1 MNCNKLKFLN
11 HSSFLIESDHSILL
25 CDPWYQNSVFFNGWD
40 LVAENFTNTDI
51 INLLISK
58 NKKIHVW
65 YSHEHPDHF
74 SINFLNEIK
83 DEQKKIFYFHYKRTA
98 DKRVINFLKKKNFQ
112 VNEAQLGENIEIDN
126 TISFKIFNYKN
137 TDDSFS
143 ITKFYDKTFLNLND
157 CVVKNTNDCQ
167 YVSNLIKLKN
177 VDYIFAQFSY
187 ATWRATKKDRENA
200 ANEKIQRL
208 SFIFKFFQPK
218 ILFPFASYIYFSHK
232 ENFFMNDSINFP
244 TKVMQ
249 SKFLEDFKNKILFL
263 KPLEEINLD
272 QIDNLDLIELNNKA
286 TSYWDEKFDSVKK
299 NKLISKEKS
308 YTFNELKMI
317 FNTYRDN
324 INKNFFSLN
333 KLLEKIGI
341 VKELIFK
348 MSDTVETLKIS
359 YISGISKT
367 DKVHH
372 IECSSEILYNILK
385 YEYGWDSIKISGRFN
400 YSGKKDFYEINKFF
414 FFQNRIKNGQTIKNT
429 YELMRYLLY
438 ILKEKV
444 SLKSKQI

>member
-1 MNCNKLKFLN
+1 MSCNKLKFLN
-11 HSSFLIESDHSILL
+11 HSSFLMESDHCIFL
-25 CDPWYQNSVFFNGWD
+25 CDPWYQNTVFFNGWD
-40 LVAENFTNTDI
+40 LVSKEFTNNDI

-58 NKKIHVW
+58 NKKIHIW

-83 DEQKKIFYFHYKRTA
+83 DEQKKLFHFHYKKTA
-98 DKRVINFLKKKNFQ
+98 DVRVINFLKKKNFQ

-126 TISFKIFNYKN
+126 NMSFKIFNYKN

-157 CVVKNTNDCQ
+157 CAVKNKKDCE

-177 VDYIFAQFSY
+177 VDYVFAQFSY
-187 ATWRATKKDRENA
+187 ATWRATKIDRENV
-200 ANEKIQRL
+200 ANEKLKRL
-208 SFIFKFFQPK
+208 SFILNFFQPK
-218 ILFPFASYIYFSHK
+218 ILFPFASYIYFSHE

-249 SKFLEDFKNKILFL
+249 SVSLTNFKNKILFL

-272 QIDNLDLIELNNKA
+272 QIENIDLAEVNNKA
-286 TSYWDEKFDSVKK
+286 IKYWDEKFASIK
-299 NKLISKEKS
+299 NYKLISKEKS
-308 YTFNELKMI
+308 YSFDELKKTFNI
-317 FNTYRDN
+317 YRDN

-348 MSDTVETLKIS
+348 ISDNDDKVRIS
-359 YISGISKT
+359 YLNGISKT
-367 DKVHH
+367 DTIHH
-372 IECSSEILYNILK
+372 IECSSEVLHNIFK

-400 YSGKKDFYEINKFF
+400 YNGKKNFYELSKFF
-414 FFQNRIKNGQTIKNT
+414 FFQNRIKNGQTMKNSF
-429 YELMRYLLY
+429 ELLMYLLY
-438 ILKEKV
+438 MLKEKV
-444 SLKSKQI
+444 ILKSKRI